1 MKLIKIC
8 LEDIWN
14 ASTANT
20 ERITV
25 QHSMAE
31 KQTAIDFEQL
41 LEMIANSNKHE
52 K

>member
-1 MKLIKIC
+1 MKLIKIR
-8 LEDIWN
+8 LEDVWN
-14 ASTANT
+14 AFTANT

-25 QHSMAE
+25 QRPMAE
-31 KQTAIDFEQL
+31 KQTAIDFEQF